1 MVWQRL
7 REDGARMDAV
17 IVLKMHLEIT
27 ETVNDS
33 KGFDVRLFDGAAAHA
48 RKSDT

>member
-7 REDGARMDAV
+7 REDGRGMDAV
-17 IVLKMHLEIT
+17 IALKMHMEIA

-33 KGFDVRLFDGAAAHA
+33 NDFDVKLLHGGCWTCSER
-48 RKSDT
+48 